1 MCSNFQSNKQ
11 QLSIQKKYG
20 QGSFTLNPCQQ
31 LQCQYTAVGIT
42 LIELTEP
49 SGVLMNLILSHFLN
63 NGFYKLFYTYFCYLY
78 LCGKSFCYKTGP
90 VFYISFLILVWGG
103 IQCYSIEVSL
113 FGVSDSLFIRLQGLR
128 YSLAT
133 ADIMRWKQQ

>member
-1 MCSNFQSNKQ
+1 MCAKFQFNKQ
-11 QLSIQKKYG
+11 QLSIQKKYD

-31 LQCQYTAVGIT
+31 LQCQYTAVGIK

-49 SGVLMNLILSHFLN
+49 SGVLMNLIVSHFLN
-63 NGFYKLFYTYFCYLY
+63 NAFYKLFCTYFCFLH

-103 IQCYSIEVSL
+103 IQCYSIKGSL
-113 FGVSDSLFIRLQGLR
+113 FGISDSLFIRLQGLR

-133 ADIMRWKQQ
+133 ADIMGWKQQ